1 MPTKEIK
8 TTARIAGVLYLLV
21 IVFGMF
27 AELYV
32 NLRLIVPGD
41 ATATAG
47 NIMASETLYRIGF
60 MSGLFHHTCFLLLV
74 LVFYKLLKP
83 INKNI
88 AALMLV
94 LGLGAIPIMMLNMLN
109 QFAALLLLSGVGY
122 LTVFTANQLQ
132 ALAML
137 FLDFYNHGYFIAGM
151 FSGLFLLP
159 LGYLFY
165 KSGYVPRFL
174 GIILMAG
181 CFGYLLE
188 LFIVFVFPGYEV
200 VSYFGLAIAII
211 AEFSITFWLLLKGV
225 NGRKKHTY
233 ETTPPLNT

>member
-1 MPTKEIK
+1 M
-8 TTARIAGVLYLLV
+8 TTRIADISPRKAARLAGVLYLLV

-32 NLRLIVPGD
+32 GLSLIVPGD
-41 ATATAG
+41 ATTTAG
-47 NIMASETLYRIGF
+47 NIMASELLFRIGF
-60 MSGLFHHTCFLLLV
+60 MSGLFHHTCFLLLA

-83 INKNI
+83 VNKNH
-88 AALMLV
+88 ATLMMV
-94 LGLGAIPIMMLNMLN
+94 LGLGAVPIMMLNMLN
-109 QFAALLLLSGVGY
+109 QFAALLILSGADY
-122 LTVFTANQLQ
+122 LTVFTADQLQ

-137 FLDFYNHGYFIAGM
+137 FLDFHNHGYFIAGM

-174 GIILMAG
+174 GILLMAG

-211 AEFSITFWLLLKGV
+211 AEFSITFWLLTKGV
-225 NGRKKHTY
+225 NGR
-233 ETTPPLNT
+233 E